1 MPERTN
7 FYMKNKQKAKIL
19 SFISLVLLISTGIFG
34 YIVIESDLNIEIN
47 PISAACIYP
56 LLLLSALLLSIIAV
70 GLNKKQILGWVILI
84 LVLIPFIM
92 SIYLFMGLGNLPL
105 GAGTR

>member
-1 MPERTN
+1 
-7 FYMKNKQKAKIL
+7 MKNNKKIALIL
-19 SFISLVLLISTGIFG
+19 SLISLVLLISTMIFS
-34 YIVIESDLNIEIN
+34 YIVIESDNVDIN

-70 GLNKKQILGWVILI
+70 SLNKKQILGWIILI

-92 SIYLFMGLGNLPL
+92 SIYLFAGLGDLPL